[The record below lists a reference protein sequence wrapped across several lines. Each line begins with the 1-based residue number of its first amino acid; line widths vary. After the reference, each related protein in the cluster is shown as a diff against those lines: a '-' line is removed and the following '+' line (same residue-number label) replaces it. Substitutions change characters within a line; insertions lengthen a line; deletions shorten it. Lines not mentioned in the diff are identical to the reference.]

1 MIFNVYEKDLSGLM
15 IKIKYNGNILARSCI
30 PFCMAK
36 EGYRRIPIYDI
47 LCKEFNASCI
57 VGLFKK
63 IEIDDDSEIDNV
75 EREED

>member
-1 MIFNVYEKDLSGLM
+1 MHYRFI
-15 IKIKYNGNILARSCI
+15 ILYLLC
-30 PFCMAK
+30 
-36 EGYRRIPIYDI
+36 

>member
-1 MIFNVYEKDLSGLM
+1 MARQILCS
-15 IKIKYNGNILARSCI
+15 KIQTFIH
-30 PFCMAK
+30 
-36 EGYRRIPIYDI
+36 DI

-63 IEIDDDSEIDNV
+63 IEIDEDSEIDNV